1 MWILWIAYTCLIFL
15 EKAMA
20 PHSSTLPW
28 KIPWTEEPGG
38 LQSLGSLRVRHDWL
52 TSLSLLT
59 FMHWRR
65 KWQPTPLFWPGESQG
80 RGSLVGCCLWDR
92 RVRHDWSDLAA
103 AAAASFFNVPF
114 TDSFLKFGMFRSF
127 KFKITIDIFR
137 AYNYHFMMFLL
148 PGFCGPVVW
157 FSGLLFVCFAFFWV
171 TSMLGIPLDTSVTF
185 LSIWHLLAVTSG
197 AVHT

>member
-1 MWILWIAYTCLIFL
+1 MNSIYLPHFFGEGDGTPLQYSSL
-15 EKAMA
+15 ENPMDRG
-20 PHSSTLPW
+20 
-28 KIPWTEEPGG
+28 PGG
-38 LQSLGSLRVRHDWL
+38 LQSMGSLRVRHDWL

-65 KWQPTPLFWPGESQG
+65 KRQPTPLFLPGESQG

>member
-28 KIPWTEEPGG
+28 KILWTEEPGR
-38 LQSLGSLRVRHDWL
+38 LQSMGSLRVRHDWL

-65 KWQPTPLFWPGESQG
+65 KWQPTPLFLPGESQG
-80 RGSLVGCCLWDR
+80 PGSLVGCCLWGR
-92 RVRHDWSDLAA
+92 RVRHNWSDLAA
-103 AAAASFFNVPF
+103 AAAASFFNVHF
-114 TDSFLKFGMFRSF
+114 TDFFLKFGMFRSF
-127 KFKITIDIFR
+127 NFKIIIDIFR
-137 AYNYHFMMFLL
+137 SYNYHFMMFLL

-157 FSGLLFVCFAFFWV
+157 FGGLLFVCFAFFWV
-171 TSMLGIPLDTSVTF
+171 TLMLGIPLDISVTF
-185 LSIWHLLAVTSG
+185 LSIRDFLVVTFG
-197 AVHT
+197 IVHT